1 MSKDLKR
8 EEREKNLIEELKEL
22 CKNETEGE
30 WHKVKNGKKVKER
43 IEKGRRRGG
52 SGRRYRRGRRDL
64 E

>member
-22 CKNETEGE
+22 CKNETEGK
-30 WHKVKNGKKVKER
+30 WHKVKER

-52 SGRRYRRGRRDL
+52 SGRRYRKGRRDL